1 MRVVWIL
8 LLLVSIKGT
17 AQKKD
22 GDPYF
27 KMGDIRYSEKS
38 KNPNQTA
45 LDVYMPRKGSNSP
58 VVVWIHGGL
67 WTFGDKS
74 NVEDKP
80 AFFTSNGYLFVAVN
94 HRLSPEARFPDHARD
109 IADALAWIAG
119 NIKHYSGDPTRI
131 FLAGY
136 GSGAHLASFVTIN
149 SNILKEA
156 GFSPNAIRG
165 VVLIDGTGLD
175 IPAIITDATHKLR
188 DWCISTFGNT
198 ESHWIDASPVSYVQ
212 PGMSLPP
219 FLIMYS
225 GTKNPLEKEALSL
238 SSKLAGAGVK
248 YKTVNYSKK
257 STLSLNKDL
266 GRDGDVVGQ
275 ELLNFFYECLK
286 GK

>member
-1 MRVVWIL
+1 MRALCVLIIGVPLIAA
-8 LLLVSIKGT
+8 

-22 GDPYF
+22 DASYF
-27 KMGDIRYSEKS
+27 KVGDIRYSQKS

-74 NVEDKP
+74 DVEDKP
-80 AFFTSNGYLFVAVN
+80 TFFTSNGYLFVSVN

-109 IADALAWIAG
+109 IADALAWVAG
-119 NIKHYSGDPTRI
+119 NIKHYSGDPTKI
-131 FLAGY
+131 FIVGY
-136 GSGAHLASFVTIN
+136 ASGAHLASFVTIN
-149 SNILKEA
+149 SNMLKEA
-156 GFSPNAIRG
+156 GFSPDAIRG

-175 IPAIITDATHKLR
+175 IPAIITDATHKVR

-198 ESHWIDASPVSYVQ
+198 EAHWIDASPVSYIQ
-212 PGMSLPP
+212 PGVSLPP

-238 SSKLAGAGVK
+238 SSKLAAAGVK
-248 YKTVNYSKK
+248 YKTINYSKK
-257 STLSLNKDL
+257 NSLSLNKDL
-266 GRDGDVVGQ
+266 GREGDVTGQ
-275 ELLNFFYECLK
+275 DMLTFFYECLK